1 MGDRRRRSTRCKRYF
16 SVVSCAGPGKGR
28 PAGRAFEEAHRPE
41 AAILLERSHRLAPSH
56 HLPFALRLSNGGFHS
71 HPVRGWGS
79 TSSPPME
86 GGAFALRLSKGS
98 PPARRGSRLSAAC
111 DRG

>member
-28 PAGRAFEEAHRPE
+28 PAGGAFEEAHRPE

-56 HLPFALRLSNGGFHS
+56 HLLRPALVERRFPFASGSWLGFDKLTANGGRS
-71 HPVRGWGS
+71 VR
-79 TSSPPME
+79 PAIVE
-86 GGAFALRLSKGS
+86 GL
-98 PPARRGSRLSAAC
+98 AA
-111 DRG
+111 G

>member
-71 HPVRGWGS
+71 HPVRGAGFDKLTANGGRS
-79 TSSPPME
+79 VRPAIVE
-86 GGAFALRLSKGS
+86 GL
-98 PPARRGSRLSAAC
+98 AA
-111 DRG
+111 G